1 MVQLFPSR
9 WNSLIIKSYVVIIA
23 ARHNAIGPTEIGVGT
38 GSDATR
44 VGILQDRS
52 LSSSGSFKDA
62 FCYVKQRL
70 FMTGSASNPALPAE
84 PRMRFGALAVLPLL
98 QLSTSCKRLDGGGI
112 ATQDRS
118 SNPH

>member
-23 ARHNAIGPTEIGVGT
+23 ARHNAIGPTETGVGT

-84 PRMRFGALAVLPLL
+84 PRMRFWRTRSAATAPALDLVQALGRRWHRN
-98 QLSTSCKRLDGGGI
+98 TR
-112 ATQDRS
+112 
-118 SNPH
+118 